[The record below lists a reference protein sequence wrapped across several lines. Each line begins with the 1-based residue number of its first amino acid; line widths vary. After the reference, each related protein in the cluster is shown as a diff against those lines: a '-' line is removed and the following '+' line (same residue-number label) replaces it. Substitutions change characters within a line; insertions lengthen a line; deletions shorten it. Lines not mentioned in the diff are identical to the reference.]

1 MTDVLDEE
9 AQVEDPTKDL
19 DDPREESKSDGLV
32 GGATSVV
39 EGHDGIDSGR
49 PNSGLPAKTRT
60 SGDVCMLRQERNW
73 QNYETDELSEAIETI
88 GLHKLC

>member
-9 AQVEDPTKDL
+9 AQVEDPAKDL
-19 DDPREESKSDGLV
+19 DDSGEEGESDGLV

-49 PNSGLPAKTRT
+49 PNSGLPAKQ
-60 SGDVCMLRQERNW
+60 GCVYVPNPNVCKTQ
-73 QNYETDELSEAIETI
+73 
-88 GLHKLC
+88 